1 MKKSINAWSFP
12 AEFSFA
18 ECIERAKSEGFDAIE
33 FNLDGK
39 PSPHAFTLDSTD
51 AEITAVRELMAA
63 NGIGAVS
70 VSSSMHGGIWATD
83 DPATLDYAK
92 RVLAKQLRIATLLG
106 AGAILLVPGGMKDGI
121 TLKESRANSIK
132 NLKAVEP
139 MIRESG
145 IKVGLENVW
154 NGFFLSPYDMVSFL
168 DELDSDCFGLY
179 FDLGNMVA
187 FSDSA
192 FWCEIVGSRS
202 VRIHVKDYKRN
213 GGINSGGTWVNLL
226 RGDLDFPRAMAAL
239 KATGFDGYL
248 TAEVFK
254 SADES
259 FESFLHDVS
268 TAEDEIIGY
277 YNAV

>member
-1 MKKSINAWSFP
+1 M
-12 AEFSFA
+12 
-18 ECIERAKSEGFDAIE
+18 R
-33 FNLDGK
+33 
-39 PSPHAFTLDSTD
+39 
-51 AEITAVRELMAA
+51 
-63 NGIGAVS
+63 
-70 VSSSMHGGIWATD
+70 
-83 DPATLDYAK
+83 
-92 RVLAKQLRIATLLG
+92 
-106 AGAILLVPGGMKDGI
+106 DGI
-121 TLKESRANSIK
+121 TLKQSRANSIK

-154 NGFFLSPYDMVSFL
+154 NGFFLSHYDMVIFL
-168 DELDSDCFGLY
+168 DELQSDCIGLY

-192 FWCEIVGSRS
+192 FWCEIVGSRT
-202 VRIHVKDYKRN
+202 VRIHVKDFKRN
-213 GGINSGGTWVNLL
+213 NGINSGGVWVNLL

-254 SADES
+254 GSDES

-277 YNAV
+277 YNAN

>member
-18 ECIERAKSEGFDAIE
+18 ECIERAKNEGFDAIE

-51 AEITAVRELMAA
+51 EEIIAVRELMEAA
-63 NGIGAVS
+63 GIAAVS
-70 VSSSMHGGIWATD
+70 VSSSMHGGIWGTS
-83 DPATLDYAK
+83 DPATVEYSK
-92 RVLAKQLRIATLLG
+92 TVLAKQLRIASLLG
-106 AGAILLVPGGMKDGI
+106 AGAILLVPGGMRDGI
-121 TLKESRANSIK
+121 TLKQSRANSVK

-139 MIRESG
+139 MIRDSG

-154 NGFFLSPYDMVSFL
+154 NGFFLSPYDMTGFL

-202 VRIHVKDYKRN
+202 VRIHVKDYKRK

-239 KATGFDGYL
+239 KASGFDGYL

-277 YNAV
+277 YNKS